1 MRCYSIALARDG
13 FGVLGMSLS
22 QQIAA
27 ITALVSLG
35 SEKEAA
41 TVVKKSAGRKAALA
55 RWQGRKH
62 FREPQIGSWTSSPS
76 HSLIVAVDGS
86 CFGVNKARVDQVPP
100 WSAHRSVHVPT
111 NRLAGSANFRTS
123 SLMPAS

>member
-27 ITALVSLG
+27 ITALVSLR

-86 CFGVNKARVDQVPP
+86 CFGVNKARVDQVPRGP
-100 WSAHRSVHVPT
+100 LVVPCMFRRT
-111 NRLAGSANFRTS
+111 GSRAVQTLGPVR
-123 SLMPAS
+123 